1 MHRIVRVRPVADRRP
16 GAAAMALTATAVKA
30 RLRALADPDRA
41 AGSARFFK
49 TGPGEYGEGDR
60 FLGLTVP
67 AQRRVA
73 RAYRDLPLAE
83 VARLLASPVHEDRF
97 TALEILVMQYERGD
111 AASRTRVFRFYL
123 A

>member
-1 MHRIVRVRPVADRRP
+1 MTVARASIASP
-16 GAAAMALTATAVKA
+16 PLTARAVQH
-30 RLRALADPDRA
+30 RLREQADPIRA
-41 AGSARFFK
+41 AGAARFFK

-73 RAYRDLPLAE
+73 RAYRDLPLTE

-111 AASRTRVFRFYL
+111 AASR
-123 A
+123 